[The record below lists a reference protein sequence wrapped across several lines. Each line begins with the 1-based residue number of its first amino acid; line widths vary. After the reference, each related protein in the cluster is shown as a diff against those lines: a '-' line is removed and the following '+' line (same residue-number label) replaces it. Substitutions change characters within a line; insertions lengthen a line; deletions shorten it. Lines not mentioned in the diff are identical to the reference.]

1 MPEPILVSIAA
12 ALAGKSIV
20 SLYDFVKHKL
30 TGRTQALAALE
41 AAAGATPES
50 AEVHAL
56 SEELEQAERD
66 DPQFAVELRAA
77 WARITTTQHA
87 DHGAVSN
94 QIIGNISG
102 KVVQARD
109 IEGGVSL

>member
-1 MPEPILVSIAA
+1 MPEPVLVSIAA
-12 ALAGKSIV
+12 ALAGKSIA

-41 AAAGATPES
+41 AAAGATPAS

-56 SEELEQAERD
+56 SRELAQAERD
-66 DPQFAVELRAA
+66 DPQFAVELRAT

-94 QIIGNISG
+94 QIIGNVSG